1 MGGFSWNKVKHLTVL
16 RRTSNVAELMRPVVE
31 AMVTGCQI
39 IPSDC
44 AICGR
49 LPEHADTENGDP
61 WPDAAENLRDRIWIG
76 ECSGGLHHKVQEC
89 PQCNRLYFRHESF
102 GYPGSDS
109 GHETSLARTN
119 VDGVLQSLSGRK
131 ATVLIER
138 SDGIW
143 VVSDDRLSEYL
154 NTAIYLGDLDSTK
167 LWLDAGARPD
177 AKAEDTALIT
187 AVRGGHANVVKFLL
201 ARGMNAATRNSAGKS
216 ALDYARASGRTDL
229 AEMLIEAGG
238 ELGDW
243 RQELE
248 NMAWKNKWQA
258 VRQRAED
265 VLKIFPDNVDA
276 LFYYGV
282 GCGAT
287 GDPVRAEQCLSRVV
301 KKRPTHYDA
310 WYNLGIAALVSN
322 DPARAVGYLERANSL
337 SPNNHAA
344 LFKLGEAREK
354 AGDIHGGIAAYEAAV
369 RTRPDRW
376 GGVVDHSTTA
386 RRALTRLRSPK
397 ENKTTRT
404 RKQT

>member
-1 MGGFSWNKVKHLTVL
+1 MKHLTVV
-16 RRTSNVAELMRPVVE
+16 RRTSKVDELMRPAVE
-31 AMVTGCQI
+31 ALATGCHGN
-39 IPSDC
+39 PSEC

-49 LPEHADTENGDP
+49 LPDHVDTEKGDP
-61 WPDAAENLRDRIWIG
+61 WPDAAESLRDRIWIG
-76 ECSGGLHHKVQEC
+76 ECSGGLHHKVQQC
-89 PQCNRLYFRHESF
+89 PQCHRLYFRHESF
-102 GYPGSDS
+102 GYPGSDE
-109 GHETSLARTN
+109 GHEISLARTN
-119 VDGVLQSLSGRK
+119 VDGVLKSLSGRN

-138 SDGIW
+138 SDGLW
-143 VVSDDRLSEYL
+143 VVSDRRLSEYL
-154 NTAIYLGDLDSTK
+154 NTASYLGDLDSVK
-167 LWLDAGARPD
+167 LWLDAGVRPD
-177 AKAEDTALIT
+177 AKGEDTALIT

-201 ARGMNAATRNSAGKS
+201 ARGMNAASRNSAGKS
-216 ALDYARASGRTDL
+216 ALDFARESGRPDL

-248 NMAWKNKWQA
+248 NMAWKKKWQA
-258 VRQRAED
+258 ARQKAEE

-301 KKRPTHYDA
+301 KKRPRHYDA

-322 DPARAVGYLERANSL
+322 DPARAVGYLERAVSL
-337 SPNNHAA
+337 SPDNHDA

-354 AGDIHGGIAAYEAAV
+354 AGDIEGGIAAYEAAV

-386 RRALTRLRSPK
+386 GSALRRLRSPK
-397 ENKTTRT
+397 DKKTTRT
-404 RKQT
+404 KKHT